1 MKHIRFHSLYKLLGH
16 GTMVVL
22 AVALT
27 GCGRPSKPTAA
38 RQVFTPDVVIKTT
51 PVKDQGR
58 SSLCW
63 MYGMLAT
70 IESERLMRGDSVN
83 LSPDYLARL
92 WLCDEARVNFLTRS
106 TEKISMRGMM
116 TMVPHL
122 MQQYGM
128 QPYDDY
134 HPFDAVNYQALCRM
148 ATRVARASV
157 SLRMLNNRMTD
168 ILDKQLGYLPP
179 KLYMLGMAYTP
190 RQFAESILLP
200 GDYRALTSFSHHPFG
215 QSFVLECPDNKM
227 LDRFDNIPID
237 QLMRVI
243 VTTLRNGHPVCWEGD
258 ISEPGFDFK
267 NGVAT
272 LTYDDQDVTQQTRQR
287 AFEHFLTTDDHCMEL
302 CGLAHDEAGRRYFIA
317 KNSWGRNNAY
327 GGFMYLSYNYVKMKT
342 IAVMVPT
349 DYQHE
354 QH

>member
-1 MKHIRFHSLYKLLGH
+1 
-16 GTMVVL
+16 
-22 AVALT
+22 
-27 GCGRPSKPTAA
+27 
-38 RQVFTPDVVIKTT
+38 
-51 PVKDQGR
+51 
-58 SSLCW
+58 
-63 MYGMLAT
+63 
-70 IESERLMRGDSVN
+70 
-83 LSPDYLARL
+83 
-92 WLCDEARVNFLTRS
+92 
-106 TEKISMRGMM
+106 MM

-148 ATRVARASV
+148 TTRVARASV

-168 ILDKQLGYLPP
+168 ILDKQLGYLPQ

-200 GDYRALTSFSHHPFG
+200 GDYRALTSFSHHSFG

-227 LDRFDNIPID
+227 LDQFYNIPID

-243 VTTLRNGHPVCWEGD
+243 VTALRNGHPVCWEGD

-272 LTYDDQDVTQQTRQR
+272 LTYDDQNVTQQTRQR